1 MTSEGALT
9 TATSKPAKMID
20 RLSSKV
26 GFTQE
31 GSVPQPLGSR
41 PAATGDV
48 PVNHMGSLRRRD
60 RAAGAPHVASAGPFQ
75 VNVDS
80 ARYLP
85 RVLFSRNG
93 GQTSRQFSKR
103 QYPGRFCKYLRGNTL
118 ENAF

>member
-41 PAATGDV
+41 PAATGNV

-60 RAAGAPHVASAGPFQ
+60 RAAGAPHVASTGPLRA
-75 VNVDS
+75 NVDS
-80 ARYLP
+80 VPGLATHSIL
-85 RVLFSRNG
+85 
-93 GQTSRQFSKR
+93 TKR
-103 QYPGRFCKYLRGNTL
+103 ESDVKAIFHAAVPGPNL
-118 ENAF
+118 